1 MTKLALSG
9 SQNSNSMQIKKL
21 EYYDDEYKWELAE
34 MDFLP
39 NLNLLV
45 GVSGVGK
52 TMTLRAIYRL
62 KSIANGASLNGVKWN
77 VCFIADNNLEYT
89 WSGEFETRESTISI
103 DESSEED
110 EQVKLINEEL
120 VCNNKNFIIKRKD
133 SEIIFDGNKTPKLS
147 PFESVVELLKQEDQ
161 IAPVKESLDKI
172 ILADSGSVDR
182 AWRLPVSIFRKFEKA
197 SLSTLQES
205 GLPVQIKLSIL
216 YRILPKEF
224 NKVKE
229 AFISVFPNVSDIKVE
244 TIKDDDIPIA
254 LSNLLKEATTVSIKE
269 KGVKDW
275 MENISSGMLKTLMY
289 ISELYLA
296 PENCIILIDEFE
308 NSLGVNCLDSV
319 TEFVLNNKKLQ
330 FIITSHHP
338 YIINNVSPAYWKIVT
353 RKAGLVTVKNSA
365 DYHISESR
373 QKAFIDL
380 INVLED
386 ESDLEE

>member
-1 MTKLALSG
+1 MR
-9 SQNSNSMQIKKL
+9 IKKL
-21 EYYDDEYKWELAE
+21 EYYDDEYKWKLEE
-34 MDFLP
+34 VNFLP

-52 TMTLRAIYRL
+52 TKILRAIYSL

-77 VCFIADNNLEYT
+77 VCFIANNNLEYT
-89 WSGEFETRESTISI
+89 WSGEFETRENTISI
-103 DESSEED
+103 NETSEED
-110 EQVKLINEEL
+110 EQVKLINEQL
-120 VCNNKNFIIKRKD
+120 VCNNENVLIKRID
-133 SEIIFDGNKTPKLS
+133 SEIIFNGSKTPKLS

-172 ILADSGSVDR
+172 VLADSGSGDR
-182 AWRLPVSIFRKFEKA
+182 AWRLPVSIFKKFEKA
-197 SLSTLQES
+197 SLSALQES
-205 GLPVQIKLSIL
+205 GLPVPIKLSIL
-216 YRILPKEF
+216 YRTLPEEF
-224 NKVKE
+224 NKIKE

-254 LSNLLKEATTVSIKE
+254 LSKLLKEATTVSIKE
-269 KGVKDW
+269 KGIEDW
-275 MENISSGMLKTLMY
+275 IENISSGMLKTLMY

-319 TEFVLNNKKLQ
+319 TELVLDNKKVQ

-353 RKAGLVTVKNSA
+353 RKAGLVTAKNSK
-365 DYHISESR
+365 DFHISESR

-386 ESDLEE
+386 EADL

>member
-1 MTKLALSG
+1 
-9 SQNSNSMQIKKL
+9 MQIKKL
-21 EYYDDEYKWELAE
+21 EYYDKKHKWKLEE
-34 MDFLP
+34 VNFLP

-52 TMTLRAIYRL
+52 TRILRAIYSL

-89 WSGEFETRESTISI
+89 WSGEFETRKNTIAI
-103 DESSEED
+103 HENSEED
-110 EQVKLINEEL
+110 EQVKLINEQL
-120 VCNNKNFIIKRKD
+120 VCNNENVLIERKD
-133 SEIIFDGNKTPKLS
+133 SEIIFNGSKTPKLS

-182 AWRLPVSIFRKFEKA
+182 AWRLPVSIFKKFEKA
-197 SLSTLQES
+197 SLSALQES
-205 GLPVQIKLSIL
+205 SLPVPIKLSIL
-216 YRILPKEF
+216 YRTIPEKF
-224 NKVKE
+224 NKIKE

-244 TIKDDDIPIA
+244 IIKDDDIPIA
-254 LSNLLKEATTVSIKE
+254 LSKLLKEATTVSIKE
-269 KGVKDW
+269 KGIEDW
-275 MENISSGMLKTLMY
+275 IENISSGMLKTLMY

-319 TEFVLNNKKLQ
+319 TELVLDNKKLQ

-353 RKAGLVTVKNSA
+353 RKAGLVTVKNSK
-365 DYHISESR
+365 DFHISESR

-386 ESDLEE
+386 EADLEE

>member
-1 MTKLALSG
+1 
-9 SQNSNSMQIKKL
+9 MQIKKL
-21 EYYDDEYKWELAE
+21 EYYDDEYKWKLAE
-34 MDFLP
+34 VDLLP

-52 TMTLRAIYRL
+52 TRILRAIYSL

-103 DESSEED
+103 NENSEED
-110 EQVKLINEEL
+110 EQVKLINEKI
-120 VCNNKNFIIKRKD
+120 VCNNENVLIERKE
-133 SEIIFDGNKTPKLS
+133 SEIILNGNKTPKLS

-161 IAPVKESLDKI
+161 IAPIKESIDKI
-172 ILADSGSVDR
+172 ILADSRDVDR
-182 AWRLPVSIFRKFEKA
+182 YWRLPVSIFKKFEKS

-205 GLPVQIKLSIL
+205 GLPVPIKLAIL
-216 YRILPKEF
+216 YRTLPEEF
-224 NKVKE
+224 NKIKE
-229 AFISVFPNVSDIKVE
+229 AFISVFPNVSNIKIE
-244 TIKDDDIPIA
+244 TIKDENIAIA
-254 LSNLLKEATTVSIKE
+254 LSKLLEEATTVSIQE

-275 MENISSGMLKTLMY
+275 IENISSGMLKTLMY
-289 ISELYLA
+289 ISEIYLS

-319 TEFVLNNKKLQ
+319 TELVLNNKRLQ

-353 RKAGLVTVKNSA
+353 RKAGLVTVKNA
-365 DYHISESR
+365 EDFHISESR

-386 ESDLEE
+386 DEDLEE

>member
-1 MTKLALSG
+1 
-9 SQNSNSMQIKKL
+9 MQIKKL
-21 EYYDDEYKWELAE
+21 DYYDDEYKWKLEE
-34 MDFLP
+34 VNFLP

-52 TMTLRAIYRL
+52 TRILRAIYSL

-89 WSGEFETRESTISI
+89 WRGEFETRENTISI
-103 DESSEED
+103 NETSEED
-110 EQVKLINEEL
+110 EQVKLINEQL
-120 VCNNKNFIIKRKD
+120 VCNNENVIIERID
-133 SEIIFDGNKTPKLS
+133 SEIIFNGSKTPKLS

-172 ILADSGSVDR
+172 VLADSESVDR
-182 AWRLPVSIFRKFEKA
+182 AWRLPVSIFKKFEKA
-197 SLSTLQES
+197 SLSALQES
-205 GLPVQIKLSIL
+205 GLPVPIKLSIL
-216 YRILPKEF
+216 YRTLPDEF
-224 NKVKE
+224 NKIKE

-254 LSNLLKEATTVSIKE
+254 LSKLLKEATTVSIKE
-269 KGVKDW
+269 KGIEDW
-275 MENISSGMLKTLMY
+275 IENISSGMWKTLMY

-296 PENCIILIDEFE
+296 PENSIILIDEFE
-308 NSLGVNCLDSV
+308 NSLGVNCLDNV
-319 TEFVLNNKKLQ
+319 TELVLNNNKLQ

-353 RKAGLVTVKNSA
+353 RKAGLVTVKNSK
-365 DYHISESR
+365 DFHISESR

-380 INVLED
+380 INILED
-386 ESDLEE
+386 EADLEE

>member
-1 MTKLALSG
+1 
-9 SQNSNSMQIKKL
+9 MQIKKL
-21 EYYDDEYKWELAE
+21 EYYDDEYKWKLAE
-34 MDFLP
+34 VDFLP

-52 TMTLRAIYRL
+52 TRILRAIYSL

-77 VCFIADNNLEYT
+77 VCFIADNELEYT

-103 DESSEED
+103 DESSEEN
-110 EQVKLINEEL
+110 EQVKLIMEKL
-120 VCNNKNFIIKRKD
+120 VCNNENVLIERKD
-133 SEIIFDGNKTPKLS
+133 SEIILNGNKTPKLS
-147 PFESVVELLKQEDQ
+147 PFESVVELLKQEDK

-182 AWRLPVSIFRKFEKA
+182 AWRLPVSIFKKFEKA
-197 SLSTLQES
+197 SLSALQES
-205 GLPVQIKLSIL
+205 GLPVPIKLSIL
-216 YRILPKEF
+216 YRILPEEF
-224 NKVKE
+224 NKIKE
-229 AFISVFPNVSDIKVE
+229 AFISVFPNILDIKVE
-244 TIKDDDIPIA
+244 IIKDDNIPIA
-254 LSNLLKEATTVSIKE
+254 LSKLLKEATTVSIRE

-275 MENISSGMLKTLMY
+275 IENISSGMLKTLMY

-308 NSLGVNCLDSV
+308 NSLGVNCLDNV
-319 TEFVLNNKKLQ
+319 TELVLDNKKLQ

-353 RKAGLVTVKNSA
+353 RKAGLVTVK
-365 DYHISESR
+365 DPEEFHISESR

-380 INVLED
+380 INVLEND
-386 ESDLEE
+386 EELEE

>member
-1 MTKLALSG
+1 
-9 SQNSNSMQIKKL
+9 MQIKKL
-21 EYYDDEYKWELAE
+21 EYYDDKYKWKLEE
-34 MDFLP
+34 VNFLP

-52 TMTLRAIYRL
+52 TRILRAIYSL

-89 WSGEFETRESTISI
+89 WRGEFETRKNTTISI
-103 DESSEED
+103 NQNSEED
-110 EQVKLINEEL
+110 EQVKLIYEQL
-120 VCNNKNFIIKRKD
+120 VCNNENVIIDRKN
-133 SEIIFDGNKTPKLS
+133 SEIIFNNHKTPKLS
-147 PFESVVELLKQEDQ
+147 PFESVIELLKEEDQ

-172 ILADSGSVDR
+172 ILGDSESVDR
-182 AWRLPVSIFRKFEKA
+182 AWRLPVSIFKKFEKA
-197 SLSTLQES
+197 SLSALQES
-205 GLPVQIKLSIL
+205 GLPVPIKLSIL
-216 YRILPKEF
+216 YRTLPEEF
-224 NKVKE
+224 NKIEE
-229 AFISVFPNVSDIKVE
+229 AFISVFPNVSNIKVE
-244 TIKDDDIPIA
+244 TIKDDDIPMA
-254 LSNLLKEATTVSIKE
+254 LSKLLKEATTVSIKE
-269 KGVKDW
+269 KGVEDW
-275 MENISSGMLKTLMY
+275 IENISSGMLKTLMY

-319 TEFVLNNKKLQ
+319 TELVLNNKKLQ

-353 RKAGLVTVKNSA
+353 RKAGLVTVKNSK
-365 DYHISESR
+365 DFHISESR

-386 ESDLEE
+386 EADLEE

>member
-1 MTKLALSG
+1 MR
-9 SQNSNSMQIKKL
+9 IKKL
-21 EYYDDEYKWELAE
+21 EYYDDEYKWKLEE
-34 MDFLP
+34 VNFLP

-52 TMTLRAIYRL
+52 TKILRAIYSL

-77 VCFIADNNLEYT
+77 VCFIANNNLEYT
-89 WSGEFETRESTISI
+89 WSGEFETRENTISI
-103 DESSEED
+103 NETSEED
-110 EQVKLINEEL
+110 EQVKLINEQL
-120 VCNNKNFIIKRKD
+120 VCNNGNVLIERID
-133 SEIIFDGNKTPKLS
+133 SEIIFNGSKTPKLS

-172 ILADSGSVDR
+172 VLADSGSGDR
-182 AWRLPVSIFRKFEKA
+182 AWRLPVSIFKKFEKA
-197 SLSTLQES
+197 SLSALQES
-205 GLPVQIKLSIL
+205 GLPVPIKLSIL
-216 YRILPKEF
+216 YRTLPEEF
-224 NKVKE
+224 NKIKE

-254 LSNLLKEATTVSIKE
+254 LSKLLKEATTVSIKE
-269 KGVKDW
+269 KGIEDW
-275 MENISSGMLKTLMY
+275 IENISSGMLKTLMY

-319 TEFVLNNKKLQ
+319 TELVLDNKKVQ

-353 RKAGLVTVKNSA
+353 RKAGLVTAKNSK
-365 DYHISESR
+365 DFHISESR

-386 ESDLEE
+386 EADL

>member
-1 MTKLALSG
+1 MR
-9 SQNSNSMQIKKL
+9 IKKL
-21 EYYDDEYKWELAE
+21 EYYDDEYKWKLEE
-34 MDFLP
+34 VNFLP

-52 TMTLRAIYRL
+52 TRILRAIDSL

-77 VCFIADNNLEYT
+77 VCFIANNNLEYT
-89 WSGEFETRESTISI
+89 WSGEFETRENTISI
-103 DESSEED
+103 NETSEED
-110 EQVKLINEEL
+110 EQVKLINEQL
-120 VCNNKNFIIKRKD
+120 VCNNGNVLIERID
-133 SEIIFDGNKTPKLS
+133 SEIIFNGSKTPKLS

-172 ILADSGSVDR
+172 VLADFGSGDR
-182 AWRLPVSIFRKFEKA
+182 AWRLPVSIFKKFEKA
-197 SLSTLQES
+197 SLSALQES
-205 GLPVQIKLSIL
+205 GLPVPIKLSIL
-216 YRILPKEF
+216 YRTLPEEF
-224 NKVKE
+224 NKIKE

-254 LSNLLKEATTVSIKE
+254 LSKLLKEATTVSIKE
-269 KGVKDW
+269 KGIEDW
-275 MENISSGMLKTLMY
+275 IENISSGMLKTLMY

-319 TEFVLNNKKLQ
+319 TELVLDNKKVQ

-353 RKAGLVTVKNSA
+353 RKAGLVTAKNSK
-365 DYHISESR
+365 DFHISESR

-386 ESDLEE
+386 EADL

>member
-1 MTKLALSG
+1 
-9 SQNSNSMQIKKL
+9 MQIKKL
-21 EYYDDEYKWELAE
+21 VYYDDEYKWRLEE
-34 MDFLP
+34 VDFLS

-52 TMTLRAIYRL
+52 TRILRAIYSL

-89 WSGEFETRESTISI
+89 WSGEFETKEGTISI
-103 DESSEED
+103 DEKSEEHG
-110 EQVKLINEEL
+110 QVKLISEKL
-120 VCNNKNFIIKRKD
+120 VCNNEIVLIERKN
-133 SEIIFDGNKTPKLS
+133 SEIILNGIKTPKLS

-161 IAPVKESLDKI
+161 ISPVKESLDRI

-182 AWRLPVSIFRKFEKA
+182 AWRLPASIFKKFEKS
-197 SLSTLQES
+197 SLSALQES
-205 GLPVQIKLSIL
+205 DLPVPIKLSIL
-216 YRILPKEF
+216 YRTLPEEF
-224 NKVKE
+224 NKIKE
-229 AFISVFPNVSDIKVE
+229 AFISVFPNVSDIRVE
-244 TIKDDDIPIA
+244 TIKDDDIPVA
-254 LSNLLKEATTVSIKE
+254 LSKLLKEATTVSIKE
-269 KGVKDW
+269 KGVNDW
-275 MENISSGMLKTLMY
+275 IENISSGMLKTLMY

-319 TEFVLNNKKLQ
+319 TELVLNNKKLQ
-330 FIITSHHP
+330 FILTSHHP

-353 RKAGLVTVKNSA
+353 RKAGLVTVKNSE
-365 DYHISESR
+365 DFHISESR

-386 ESDLEE
+386 DLEE

>member
-1 MTKLALSG
+1 
-9 SQNSNSMQIKKL
+9 MQIKKL
-21 EYYDDEYKWELAE
+21 EYYDDEYKWKLAE
-34 MDFLP
+34 VDFLP

-52 TMTLRAIYRL
+52 TRILRAIYNL

-103 DESSEED
+103 NENSEED
-110 EQVKLINEEL
+110 EQVKLINEKL
-120 VCNNKNFIIKRKD
+120 VCNNENVIIERKD
-133 SEIIFDGNKTPKLS
+133 PEIILNGNKTPKLS

-161 IAPVKESLDKI
+161 IAPIKESLDKI
-172 ILADSGSVDR
+172 ILADSSNVDR
-182 AWRLPVSIFRKFEKA
+182 YWRLPVSIFKKFEKS

-205 GLPVQIKLSIL
+205 GLPVPIKLAIL
-216 YRILPKEF
+216 YRTLPEEF
-224 NKVKE
+224 NKIKE
-229 AFISVFPNVSDIKVE
+229 AFISVFPNVSDLKIE
-244 TIKDDDIPIA
+244 TIKDENIPIA
-254 LSNLLKEATTVSIKE
+254 LSKLLEEATTVSIQE

-275 MENISSGMLKTLMY
+275 IENISSGMLKTLMY
-289 ISELYLA
+289 ISEIYLS

-319 TEFVLNNKKLQ
+319 TELVLNNKRLQ

-338 YIINNVSPAYWKIVT
+338 YIINNVSPAYWKIAT
-353 RKAGLVTVKNSA
+353 RKAGLVTVKNA
-365 DYHISESR
+365 EDFHISDSR

-386 ESDLEE
+386 DEDLEE

>member
-1 MTKLALSG
+1 
-9 SQNSNSMQIKKL
+9 MQIKKL
-21 EYYDDEYKWELAE
+21 EYYDDEYKWKLEE
-34 MDFLP
+34 VNFLP

-52 TMTLRAIYRL
+52 TRILRAIYSL

-77 VCFIADNNLEYT
+77 VCFIANNNLEYT
-89 WSGEFETRESTISI
+89 WSGEFETRENTISI
-103 DESSEED
+103 NETSEED
-110 EQVKLINEEL
+110 EQVKLINEQL
-120 VCNNKNFIIKRKD
+120 VCNNENVLIERID
-133 SEIIFDGNKTPKLS
+133 SEIIFNGSKTPKLS

-172 ILADSGSVDR
+172 VLADSGSGDR
-182 AWRLPVSIFRKFEKA
+182 AWRLPVSIFKKFEKA
-197 SLSTLQES
+197 SLSALQES
-205 GLPVQIKLSIL
+205 GLPVPIKLSIL
-216 YRILPKEF
+216 YRTLPEEF
-224 NKVKE
+224 NKIKE

-244 TIKDDDIPIA
+244 IIKDDDIPIA
-254 LSNLLKEATTVSIKE
+254 LSKLLKEATTVSIKE
-269 KGVKDW
+269 KGIEDW
-275 MENISSGMLKTLMY
+275 IENISSGMLKTLMY

-319 TEFVLNNKKLQ
+319 TELVLDNKKVQ

-353 RKAGLVTVKNSA
+353 RKAGLVTAKNSK
-365 DYHISESR
+365 DFHISESR

-386 ESDLEE
+386 EADL

>member
-1 MTKLALSG
+1 MPEIST
-9 SQNSNSMQIKKL
+9 SMQIKKL
-21 EYYDDEYKWELAE
+21 EYYDDEYKWKLAE
-34 MDFLP
+34 VDFLP

-52 TMTLRAIYRL
+52 TRILRAIYSL

-77 VCFIADNNLEYT
+77 VCFIADNELEYT

-103 DESSEED
+103 DESSEEN
-110 EQVKLINEEL
+110 EQVKLIMEKL
-120 VCNNKNFIIKRKD
+120 VCNNENVLIERKD
-133 SEIIFDGNKTPKLS
+133 SEIILNGNKTPKLS
-147 PFESVVELLKQEDQ
+147 PFESVVELLKQEDK

-182 AWRLPVSIFRKFEKA
+182 AWRLPVSIFKKFEKA
-197 SLSTLQES
+197 SLSALQES
-205 GLPVQIKLSIL
+205 GLPVPIKLSIL
-216 YRILPKEF
+216 YRILPEEF
-224 NKVKE
+224 NKIKE
-229 AFISVFPNVSDIKVE
+229 AFISVFPNILDIKVE
-244 TIKDDDIPIA
+244 IIKDDNIPIA
-254 LSNLLKEATTVSIKE
+254 LSKLLKEATTVSIRE

-275 MENISSGMLKTLMY
+275 IENISSGMLKTLMY

-308 NSLGVNCLDSV
+308 NSLGVNCLDNV
-319 TEFVLNNKKLQ
+319 TELVLDNKKLQ

-353 RKAGLVTVKNSA
+353 RKAGLVTVK
-365 DYHISESR
+365 DPEEFHISESR

-380 INVLED
+380 INVLEND
-386 ESDLEE
+386 EELEE

>member
-1 MTKLALSG
+1 MPETST
-9 SQNSNSMQIKKL
+9 SMQIKKL
-21 EYYDDEYKWELAE
+21 VYYDDEYKWRLEE
-34 MDFLP
+34 VDFLS

-52 TMTLRAIYRL
+52 TRILRAIYSL

-89 WSGEFETRESTISI
+89 WSGEFETKEGTISI
-103 DESSEED
+103 DEKSEEHG
-110 EQVKLINEEL
+110 QVKLISEKL
-120 VCNNKNFIIKRKD
+120 VCNNEIVLIERKN
-133 SEIIFDGNKTPKLS
+133 SEIILNGIKTPKLS

-161 IAPVKESLDKI
+161 ISPVKESLDRI

-182 AWRLPVSIFRKFEKA
+182 AWRLPASIFKKFEKS
-197 SLSTLQES
+197 SLSALQES
-205 GLPVQIKLSIL
+205 DLPVPIKLSIL
-216 YRILPKEF
+216 YRTLPEEF
-224 NKVKE
+224 NKIKE
-229 AFISVFPNVSDIKVE
+229 AFISVFPNVSDIRVE
-244 TIKDDDIPIA
+244 TIKDDDIPVA
-254 LSNLLKEATTVSIKE
+254 LSKLLKEATTVSIKE
-269 KGVKDW
+269 KGVNDW
-275 MENISSGMLKTLMY
+275 IENISSGMLKTLMY

-319 TEFVLNNKKLQ
+319 TELVLNNKKLQ
-330 FIITSHHP
+330 FILTSHHP

-353 RKAGLVTVKNSA
+353 RKAGLVTVKNSE
-365 DYHISESR
+365 DFHISESR

-386 ESDLEE
+386 DLEE